1 MCLSTQFVSWLALAN
16 MTSLA
21 VAHELAITTA
31 HEKSLAIISGCGAAK
46 RELLPGVEHR
56 QHRYLN
62 NCAENS
68 HQPTRQCERRM
79 QAFKSPGQAHR
90 FLATYGPMAWHF
102 RPRCHRFTA
111 QAYRQ
116 EMVHR
121 FQIWQEIIGTAAA

>member
-79 QAFKSPGQAHR
+79 QAFKSPGQAYR
-90 FLATYGPMAWHF
+90 FLAKYGPMAWHF

-121 FQIWQEIIGTAAA
+121 